1 MSYARY
7 SSPLLLIG
15 ILGLAVSA
23 YAQQPADA
31 AKSAASEPAKNEPA
45 ATPPAAEASANA
57 ATPAPQVNAVLTPP
71 PPPPA
76 PSADF
81 MKKARIEGWRP
92 KLKMG
97 NYLFCKTDDNIGSHI
112 PSEKCLNE
120 TELKDVFAR
129 EDYQRQQIQQRGG
142 CSGGSGCSPTK

>member
-1 MSYARY
+1 MPYARY

-23 YAQQPADA
+23 YAQQPAES
-31 AKSAASEPAKNEPA
+31 AKSAASEPAKSEPGADASTSA
-45 ATPPAAEASANA
+45 AAAA
-57 ATPAPQVNAVLTPP
+57 PAPQVNAVFTAP

-81 MKKARIEGWRP
+81 MKKARIQGWHP

-97 NYLFCKTDDNIGSHI
+97 NYIFCKNAANIGSHI
-112 PSEKCLNE
+112 PTETCINE
-120 TELKDVFAR
+120 TELKEVFAR
-129 EDYQRQQIQQRGG
+129 EDYQRQQIQQRSGCAGG
-142 CSGGSGCSPTK
+142 GGCSPTK